1 MTVHTC
7 KLWDPCWA
15 LSSLSPPLLCA
26 AGVRGLP
33 LPLAFLSCLSR
44 GLGVMRCLCCMHTA
58 PFPCKAWIILSAPV
72 PGQSPQRGEL
82 GPTVPACWR
91 CPVPCTSQQLGTR
104 GWAEEC
110 PFFSPLLLLSLQP
123 LYSPPCPKLSLE
135 PESATCARRPG
146 PICSCCL
153 MNSQLLGGGIVT
165 EVIQSRH
172 YTSIYFPILLV
183 KMFDEPP
190 SLLKHLLSAC
200 WVELSRKL
208 NVQEMVWWEQG

>member
-1 MTVHTC
+1 
-7 KLWDPCWA
+7 
-15 LSSLSPPLLCA
+15 
-26 AGVRGLP
+26 
-33 LPLAFLSCLSR
+33 
-44 GLGVMRCLCCMHTA
+44 
-58 PFPCKAWIILSAPV
+58 
-72 PGQSPQRGEL
+72 
-82 GPTVPACWR
+82 
-91 CPVPCTSQQLGTR
+91 
-104 GWAEEC
+104 
-110 PFFSPLLLLSLQP
+110 
-123 LYSPPCPKLSLE
+123 
-135 PESATCARRPG
+135 
-146 PICSCCL
+146 